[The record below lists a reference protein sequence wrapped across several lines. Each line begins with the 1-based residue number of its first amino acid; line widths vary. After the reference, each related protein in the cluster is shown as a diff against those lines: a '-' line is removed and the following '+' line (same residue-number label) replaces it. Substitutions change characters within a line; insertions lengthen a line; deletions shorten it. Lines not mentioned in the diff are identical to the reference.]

1 MATAASRSGRRRGGG
16 DDEDDRTA
24 AMRRLR
30 VLSLHLQ
37 DLSPSSEAGLA
48 PAACAAA
55 GRRRATGGADA
66 AAALAAYLRGRH
78 RDTQA
83 RVFEFFLSRPDLQT
97 PVEMSTAAHRE
108 LCFRQLCALV
118 REAGVRPLS
127 LMANDPAEYFAVMEA
142 AGGADISL
150 GVKLGVQYR

>member
-1 MATAASRSGRRRGGG
+1 MATAASRSGRRGG
-16 DDEDDRTA
+16 DEEDDERTA

-37 DLSPSSEAGLA
+37 DPSPSSEAGLA

-127 LMANDPAEYFAVMEA
+127 LMANDPADRKSV
-142 AGGADISL
+142 
-150 GVKLGVQYR
+150 V